1 MLQTNDSRQSNQ
13 MKEWNLGE
21 SKLMSTNPN
30 SCLDGWRIQVGSF
43 LVLIACATAFGNDSL
58 GQTQCP
64 QGMLPKPGGCE
75 SPVGGNS
82 SPPARKQWMES
93 RYGAIAAD
101 ESGKNGRIGTSSNV
115 ASRKEAESV
124 ALSKC
129 KPDCTIW
136 LSVENLCIAIAH
148 GRGNTVQLFP
158 ESAQSLEG
166 AESRAVAACMSQ
178 GVAGC
183 EAKYSAC
190 SLPVRGP

>member
-1 MLQTNDSRQSNQ
+1 
-13 MKEWNLGE
+13 MKEWKQVEN
-21 SKLMSTNPN
+21 KAIYVNQN
-30 SCLDGWRIQVGSF
+30 SRISGWLVRHGIS
-43 LVLIACATAFGNDSL
+43 LVLIANVSVFGKVAS

-75 SPVGGNS
+75 SPVGGNRS
-82 SPPARKQWMES
+82 SSERKQLFES

-101 ESGKNGRIGTSSNV
+101 ETGKNGLIGTSSNV
-115 ASRKEAESV
+115 ATKEEAESV

-148 GRGNTVQLFP
+148 GRGDVVRLFP
-158 ESAQSLEG
+158 ESARSLEG
-166 AESRAVAACMSQ
+166 AERLAVSKCMRENIQ
-178 GVAGC
+178 GC

-190 SLPVRGP
+190 SLPVRSR